1 MNTLGICDFFLYNYI
16 GDTMKK
22 FGYCEYCDLEFEYEI
37 KTIED
42 TKNITCPKC
51 NRRVNPKSKKV
62 VPLTKTEKTVDN
74 IANTIINIY
83 YYFYLVTSTLGLIS
97 YFTKLTKLFEITTII
112 IIIGIIIDYLRG
124 YTRNIFG
131 TIGYIISIGLG
142 IYLIND
148 IKIGTFLGIT
158 VCTFISSFIK
168 QIINKIINKLFRKYG

>member
-1 MNTLGICDFFLYNYI
+1 MYNYI

-22 FGYCEYCDLEFEYEI
+22 LGYCEYCDFEFNYEVNNMN
-37 KTIED
+37 D
-42 TKNITCPKC
+42 LKNIACPIC
-51 NRRVNPKSKKV
+51 NRKVNPKSKKIIL
-62 VPLTKTEKTVDN
+62 LTKGEKTVEN
-74 IANTIINIY
+74 VAHTIINIY
-83 YYFYLVTSTLGLIS
+83 YYFYFVTSTLGLIF
-97 YFTKLTKLFEITTII
+97 YFTKLTKLFEITGVL

-131 TIGYIISIGLG
+131 TLGLIISIGLG

-148 IKIGTFLGIT
+148 IKIGAYLGIV

>member
-1 MNTLGICDFFLYNYI
+1 MYNYI

-22 FGYCEYCDLEFEYEI
+22 HGYWGYCDLEFEYEI
-37 KTIED
+37 KNMD
-42 TKNITCPKC
+42 DLKKITCPKC
-51 NRRVNPKSKKV
+51 KRSVNPKSKKY

-74 IANTIINIY
+74 VAHTVINIY
-83 YYFYLVTSTLGLIS
+83 YYFYFVTSILGLIF
-97 YFTKLTKLFEITTII
+97 YFTKITKLFEITSIL
-112 IIIGIIIDYLRG
+112 IIIGIVIDYLRG

-131 TIGYIISIGLG
+131 TLGLIISIGLG

-148 IKIGTFLGIT
+148 IKIGAFLGIV

>member
-1 MNTLGICDFFLYNYI
+1 MYNYI

-22 FGYCEYCDLEFEYEI
+22 LGYCEYCDLEFEYEI

-42 TKNITCPKC
+42 TKNVICPKC

-74 IANTIINIY
+74 VAHTIINIY
-83 YYFYLVTSTLGLIS
+83 YYFYLVTSILGLIF
-97 YFTKLTKLFEITTII
+97 YFTKLTKLFEITTIL

-131 TIGYIISIGLG
+131 TLGLIISIGLG

-148 IKIGTFLGIT
+148 IKIGAYLGIV

>member
-1 MNTLGICDFFLYNYI
+1 MYNYI
-16 GDTMKK
+16 GEIMKK
-22 FGYCEYCDLEFEYEI
+22 LGYCGYCDLEFEYEI

-42 TKNITCPKC
+42 TKNVICPNC
-51 NRRVNPKSKKV
+51 NKRINPKSKKI

-83 YYFYLVTSTLGLIS
+83 FYFYLVTSTLGLIF
-97 YFTKLTKLFEITTII
+97 YFTKLTKLFEIATIL

-131 TIGYIISIGLG
+131 TLGLIISIGLG
-142 IYLIND
+142 IYLLND
-148 IKIGTFLGIT
+148 IKTGAFLGIT